1 MHFPNLC
8 WIPLWGWLLAA
19 ALIPPACGAEVRFSD
34 LDLTGANHLVFR
46 AQADVPGFGAYDTL
60 LSADLQDSRI
70 TQLTFFP
77 EAAALLKD
85 RSVLQI
91 QNRFGVFRTSAGWQ
105 EMAAIPQFPSFSGG
119 SPVAEGKIH
128 PIQASPDGRY
138 LLFLRQS
145 LVALGNLVLYDLE
158 AEREVVVSEALDQSL
173 KGPPAIWSPDSAF
186 LIYSKG
192 GRLYYYSIAQL
203 KAQCVL
209 AEEFR
214 QIGAGRIGNVQWGAA
229 GSLYYVTEDM
239 VYELDSRALFTR
251 ALYSGFLKIGT
262 VRGKLPFPFDAS
274 FDSFWIAPDGLKIL
288 LNKGGRNI
296 FLYLLS
302 QEDFS
307 FTGDTLSL
315 PYLYLPRNTR
325 VRKVIWELDTITLL
339 TESLAQ
345 GRSATSIYRLSLAG
359 TAAQPPARV
368 PGGFLGLPGRD
379 TAAAGSASPPGAAAP
394 AAPIIPTPPA
404 PAGAAAGAAAD
415 TPPAFRRMPE
425 SGVLDMIRSPAGE
438 RIALLLEDRVSLRD
452 PLLWKEVQ
460 VILHPR
466 PLHLL
471 WVSEE
476 ELIIAGAYWTELYD
490 LARREARLIAVSQP
504 AEFGWAKEAAPQE
517 GASPQ
522 EGAPGKEEA
531 SMEGGLLPEGERVA
545 LKVRDRVYSRSLAGG
560 AWAKEAQLNVQ
571 DATLASDSHR
581 VYLEDLPQGRYRNL
595 VMVRNLRS
603 FGTSPL
609 FARPEPDY
617 EEFPR
622 EGEPV
627 DIGNFTHGSRIRRR
641 EVALVFD
648 VVENIDG
655 LAAVLD
661 TLAEYN
667 LRCTFFINGEAVRR
681 FPDAVRE
688 IAESGHEAGSLFYA
702 YFDMTDARFQVD
714 EEFIKRGLARN
725 EDDYHAAT
733 GRELSL
739 LWHTPYYF
747 VNSTILSASR
757 AMSYVYVGR
766 DVDPL
771 DWVPR
776 QSSLAASGLYLRS
789 TDLVERIIR
798 QKKPGSIIPIQVGMP
813 AGQREDY
820 LFHSLDLL
828 IDSLIKLGYRI
839 VPVSTLIEH
848 AR

>member
-1 MHFPNLC
+1 L
-8 WIPLWGWLLAA
+8 LGWLLPAT
-19 ALIPPACGAEVRFSD
+19 LVPPACGAEVRFSD

-46 AQADVPGFGAYDTL
+46 ARADVPGFGAYDTL

-77 EAAALLKD
+77 EAATLLKD

-91 QNRFGVFRTSAGWQ
+91 QNRFGVFRSSAGWQ
-105 EMAAIPQFPSFSGG
+105 EMATIPQFPSFSGG

-145 LVALGNLVLYDLE
+145 LIALGNLVLYDLE
-158 AEREVVVSEALDQSL
+158 AEREVVISEALEQSL

-192 GRLYYYSIAQL
+192 GRLYYYSIGQL

-214 QIGAGRIGNVQWGAA
+214 QIGAGRIGNVQWGGA

-239 VYELDSRALFTR
+239 AYELDSRALFTR

-274 FDSFWIAPDGLKIL
+274 FDSFWIAPDGSKIL

-296 FLYLLS
+296 FLYILS
-302 QEDFS
+302 QEDFLS
-307 FTGDTLSL
+307 TGDTLSL

-325 VRKVIWELDTITLL
+325 VRKVIWELETITLL

-345 GRSATSIYRLSLAG
+345 GRSTTSIYRLSLAG
-359 TAAQPPARV
+359 TAMQPPVRI
-368 PGGFLGLPGRD
+368 PDGFSGLPGRN
-379 TAAAGSASPPGAAAP
+379 TAAAGSASAPGAAGG
-394 AAPIIPTPPA
+394 TPPV
-404 PAGAAAGAAAD
+404 
-415 TPPAFRRMPE
+415 FRRMPE
-425 SGVLDMIRSPAGE
+425 SGVLDLVLSPEGE

-452 PLLWKEVQ
+452 PLLWKEAQ
-460 VILHPR
+460 EILHPR

-490 LARREARLIAVSQP
+490 LDRREARLIAVSQP
-504 AEFGWAKEAAPQE
+504 AEFGWAKEAAAKEGAAPRAGAAPQE
-517 GASPQ
+517 GMAPK
-522 EGAPGKEEA
+522 EGESSKEGVPGKEEA
-531 SMEGGLLPEGERVA
+531 SMEGGPLPEGERVA

-560 AWAKEAQLNVQ
+560 AWAKEAQFNVQ
-571 DATLASDSHR
+571 DPTLASDSHR

-603 FGTSPL
+603 LGTTPL
-609 FARPEPDY
+609 FSRPEPDY

-627 DIGNFTHGSRIRRR
+627 DLGNFTHGSRIRLR

-655 LAAVLD
+655 LATVLD
-661 TLAEYN
+661 TLAGYN

-688 IAESGHEAGSLFYA
+688 IAESGHEVSSLFYA
-702 YFDMTDARFQVD
+702 YFDMTDTRFQVD

-776 QSSLAASGLYLRS
+776 RSSLADSGLYLRS
-789 TDLVERIIR
+789 TELVERIVR
-798 QKKPGSIIPIQVGMP
+798 QKKPGSIIPIQVGVP

-839 VPVSTLIEH
+839 VPVSTMIEH